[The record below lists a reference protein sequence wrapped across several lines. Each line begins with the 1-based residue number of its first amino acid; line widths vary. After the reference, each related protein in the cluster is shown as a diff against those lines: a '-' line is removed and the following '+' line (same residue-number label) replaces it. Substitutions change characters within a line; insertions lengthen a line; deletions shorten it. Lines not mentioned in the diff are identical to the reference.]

1 MEVLLAFISQL
12 IYILTIGRFPF
23 ADKLLEMLSL
33 IIVNLALTRVVS
45 QIGYPTASLQQRV
58 DEKIRETR
66 PDLRPA
72 KRKEPTS
79 RYPILA
85 GDPANSVI
93 RQLES
98 QSQNEDL

>member
-1 MEVLLAFISQL
+1 M
-12 IYILTIGRFPF
+12 
-23 ADKLLEMLSL
+23 KLL
-33 IIVNLALTRVVS
+33 

-58 DEKIRETR
+58 DAIIRETR

-72 KRKEPTS
+72 KIKESTS

-98 QSQNEDL
+98 QSHSEES